1 MALLCGSLTIVLI
14 VLLVTQ
20 IATSN
25 WKVSGQ
31 ELTLSR
37 QKRLDDFDETSHGR
51 ERRADNMDENSAL
64 FRQKRLDDLESRIS
78 KKEAELSR
86 FKRGDF
92 ARLTG
97 VEDEIGSDDA
107 QDGGKVLSRQK
118 RTEDQNGLLDV
129 TSDGDKDETVLSR
142 VKRVDGLL
150 TEEKDLTGED
160 SKDRSLLE
168 ERILSRE
175 KRSNANFMQLLR
187 MKRSSIDRAQQN
199 DVIGEE
205 DDDSVAE
212 IKPLSRQKRIDSFK
226 VPEENRD
233 DEEEE
238 YFGDNKVENQA
249 RKNGFSLTA
258 QNGKQSDET
267 QRDEQTINHNKM
279 LVVGND
285 LEGSSSSVWD
295 TGTLQNS
302 QTAVEIHRQ
311 KRDLRDDDQTARHP
325 EGIDV
330 ILRKKLAT
338 TPQNSAATKDSTSA
352 NISAQ
357 QAASANREDKMQ
369 DNRQMFVRSKKR
381 LQEDANLRWRLL
393 RKWLDR
399 HEEEAAVVRAS
410 ADDEKV
416 DDWLEELVMREQMA
430 LMNTEYGT
438 RVRRE
443 RLMNATLTGDLSTL
457 SKIQRDAEEILRR
470 RALEGIKDPQV
481 LKVPLKEKPPEMNT
495 ADLVAEM
502 EKERDLDTED
512 EPFHT
517 RTVWLEW
524 PPIVTTTNNVDV
536 LKEEVIQPNLKI
548 QREKKKKKRN
558 QKKNKRKAV
567 R

>member
-1 MALLCGSLTIVLI
+1 
-14 VLLVTQ
+14 
-20 IATSN
+20 
-25 WKVSGQ
+25 
-31 ELTLSR
+31 
-37 QKRLDDFDETSHGR
+37 
-51 ERRADNMDENSAL
+51 MDENSAL

-107 QDGGKVLSRQK
+107 QDGGKVFSRQK
-118 RTEDQNGLLDV
+118 RTEDQNGFLHV

-150 TEEKDLTGED
+150 TEEKYLTGED
-160 SKDRSLLE
+160 SKDSSLLE

-212 IKPLSRQKRIDSFK
+212 IKPLSRQKRTDSFK
-226 VPEENRD
+226 VPEENR

-249 RKNGFSLTA
+249 RKNGFSWTG

-285 LEGSSSSVWD
+285 LEGSSSRRESEQLTGQFSGQSVWD

-311 KRDLRDDDQTARHP
+311 KRDMREDDQTARHP
-325 EGIDV
+325 ESIDV
-330 ILRKKLAT
+330 ILRKKVAT
-338 TPQNSAATKDSTSA
+338 TPQHSAPTKDSTSA

-357 QAASANREDKMQ
+357 QPASANREDKMQ

-481 LKVPLKEKPPEMNT
+481 LKVRLKEKPPEMNT

-524 PPIVTTTNNVDV
+524 PPIVTTTHNVEV

>member
-1 MALLCGSLTIVLI
+1 M
-14 VLLVTQ
+14 Q
-20 IATSN
+20 I
-25 WKVSGQ
+25 
-31 ELTLSR
+31 
-37 QKRLDDFDETSHGR
+37 
-51 ERRADNMDENSAL
+51 
-64 FRQKRLDDLESRIS
+64 
-78 KKEAELSR
+78 
-86 FKRGDF
+86 
-92 ARLTG
+92 
-97 VEDEIGSDDA
+97 
-107 QDGGKVLSRQK
+107 
-118 RTEDQNGLLDV
+118 
-129 TSDGDKDETVLSR
+129 
-142 VKRVDGLL
+142 
-150 TEEKDLTGED
+150 
-160 SKDRSLLE
+160 
-168 ERILSRE
+168 
-175 KRSNANFMQLLR
+175 FMQLLR

-226 VPEENRD
+226 VPEENR

-338 TPQNSAATKDSTSA
+338 TPQHSAATKDSTSA

-381 LQEDANLRWRLL
+381 LQKTPTCGGGCSGSGW
-393 RKWLDR
+393 
-399 HEEEAAVVRAS
+399 
-410 ADDEKV
+410 
-416 DDWLEELVMREQMA
+416 
-430 LMNTEYGT
+430 TGT
-438 RVRRE
+438 RRKPQSCGPRRTMK
-443 RLMNATLTGDLSTL
+443 RSMTGWRS
-457 SKIQRDAEEILRR
+457 
-470 RALEGIKDPQV
+470 
-481 LKVPLKEKPPEMNT
+481 
-495 ADLVAEM
+495 
-502 EKERDLDTED
+502 
-512 EPFHT
+512 
-517 RTVWLEW
+517 W
-524 PPIVTTTNNVDV
+524 
-536 LKEEVIQPNLKI
+536 
-548 QREKKKKKRN
+548 
-558 QKKNKRKAV
+558 
-567 R
+567 